1 MKAITTSLSVLAL
14 AAAVSVGCSDS
25 GTGLVGEKPG
35 ERRTPSA
42 SPPTAVPD
50 APARSQGGGTTDT
63 TPVPAPPPS
72 TTSPSDRPASR

>member
-1 MKAITTSLSVLAL
+1 MKAITTGLSILAL

-25 GTGLVGEKPG
+25 GTGRVGDKPG

-42 SPPTAVPD
+42 SPPTAAPD
-50 APARSQGGGTTDT
+50 MPARSQGGGTTDT
-63 TPVPAPPPS
+63 TTPTPPPPS